1 MKSTFLNSI
10 NFWNSL
16 LFISLIFTAFILPL
30 WSTAGTLV
38 FRLTYSVIY
47 FTALFSLKKRSKKL
61 ILLFFLTIILEWVS
75 GLLDAEVMYS
85 IAKFFNIISFI
96 VIVIQVIKQI
106 ANESEVNARMIFGS
120 VTGYLLMGIIFS
132 IFVAFIINNDPD
144 AFNIPGKDTLQVNQA
159 TRTSASN
166 YFVFVTMATLGYG
179 DIVPMKPY
187 SRSLATFIVIVGQF
201 YIAIIVALL
210 VGKFAAGRNE
220 STDPADSS

>member
-16 LFISLIFTAFILPL
+16 LVISLVFTAFILPL
-30 WSTAGTLV
+30 WSTAGTMV

-47 FTALFSLKKRSKKL
+47 FSALFSLKKRSKEL
-61 ILLFFLTIILEWVS
+61 IALFFLTIILEWIS
-75 GLLDAEVMYS
+75 GLLDAEVMYHLS
-85 IAKFFNIISFI
+85 KFFNVIFFI
-96 VIVIQVIKQI
+96 VIVILVIKQI

-120 VTGYLLMGIIFS
+120 VTGYLLIGIIFS

-144 AFNIPGKDTLQVNQA
+144 AFNIPATDTLQVNQA

-179 DIVPMKPY
+179 DIVPLKPY
-187 SRSLATFIVIVGQF
+187 SRSLATVMVIVGQF
-201 YIAIIVALL
+201 YVAIIVALL
-210 VGKFAAGRNE
+210 VGKFAAGKNNN
-220 STDPADSS
+220 TSS